1 MRRFLIFMLC
11 LLLVC
16 MPVLA
21 AETTGTETIQPSES
35 QTVESVPPETGAAAM
50 EASGGT
56 VTSYHM
62 DAVLNSQG
70 SVQVTADVKLN
81 VTQMAEE
88 LVIPLGKGAS
98 NCYVNGVRMTVRKVQ
113 GIPSVKMHSDA
124 GIIGDLQLTI
134 TYQLSKCVDS
144 DGVFTLPLLP
154 ASYAY
159 PIESLSFQVTLP
171 GEAQENPLFTSGY
184 LGEDADNYL
193 KISQQEAVIS
203 GDLLSTM
210 RDHDSLTMTLQMP
223 EGMFARRS
231 AGGGTDR
238 TIRVILM
245 MGLALMI
252 VYWALRLS
260 WKPVRVGFQSHPPLG
275 ETAGET
281 EALLT
286 GGNIS
291 FSLMVLT
298 WAQMGYLTIRRGR
311 NITLHRRMDMGNER
325 STLEIRAFERLFR
338 RRDTVSVEGRDF
350 ARLRAHMDAQR
361 LRARGQFTKN
371 SGNPAIPR
379 ALGLILGAVA
389 GVGIGDGL
397 VPPMYVRFLVLI
409 PCALVGIWGSFL
421 VQKGMCALWSRNKGP
436 VWAGVLALFLGI
448 LLGVKGELTSMAMLW
463 AFIEILAGGF
473 AMFGGRRTED
483 GRRTVQA
490 ELGMIRFF
498 CGEYR
503 EQHQMAQ
510 SRNPAYYYDLA
521 PYALALGVDRQF
533 AKKFQRMALPPC
545 GYLACHTRDNRA
557 RTWQKMLRETVDLMD
572 GKPIGLERY
581 FLGRLLLALSA
592 ALSAG
597 RKKKARR
604 RRPSRPAARG

>member
-11 LLLVC
+11 LLLAG

-21 AETTGTETIQPSES
+21 TEATGTESTQPSES
-35 QTVESVPPETGAAAM
+35 QAAESVPPETGSAAM

-62 DAVLNSQG
+62 DAVLNNQG
-70 SVQVTADVKLN
+70 SVQVTADIKLN
-81 VTQMAEE
+81 ITKMAEE
-88 LVIPLGKGAS
+88 VVIPLGKGAS

-113 GIPSVKMHSDA
+113 GVPAVKMHSDA
-124 GIIGDLQLTI
+124 GVIGDLQLNV
-134 TYQLSKCVDS
+134 TYQLSKCVDA
-144 DGVFTLPLLP
+144 DGIFSLPLLP

-171 GEAQENPLFTSGY
+171 GKTEEKPQFTSGY

-193 KISQQEAVIS
+193 KTQQEEAVIS
-203 GDLLSTM
+203 GDLLSAM

-223 EGMFARRS
+223 ETMFSRRS
-231 AGGGTDR
+231 AGGGTDK
-238 TIRVILM
+238 TIRVILL
-245 MGLALMI
+245 MGLLLMI
-252 VYWALRLS
+252 LYWALRLS

-325 STLEIRAFERLFR
+325 SNLEIRAFERLFR
-338 RRDTVSVEGRDF
+338 RRDIVSVEGQDF

-361 LRARGQFTKN
+361 FRARGQFAKN
-371 SGNPAIPR
+371 SGNPAI
-379 ALGLILGAVA
+379 AKVLGLILGAAA

-397 VPPMYVRFLVLI
+397 FPPMQVRFLVLI
-409 PCALVGIWGSFL
+409 PCALAGIWASFL
-421 VQKGMCALWSRNKGP
+421 VQKGMCALWGRNKGP
-436 VWAGVLALFLGI
+436 VWAGGLALLLGT
-448 LLGVKGELTSMAMLW
+448 LLGVKGDLTSMAMLW
-463 AFIEILAGGF
+463 ALIEVLAGGF

-498 CGEYR
+498 CGEYK
-503 EQHQMAQ
+503 EQHQGAQ
-510 SRNPAYYYDLA
+510 ARNPSYYYDLA

-533 AKKFQRMALPPC
+533 ARKFQKMALPPC
-545 GYLACHTRDNRA
+545 GYFVCHTRDNRA
-557 RTWQKMLRETVDLMD
+557 KTWQKVLRETVDLMD
-572 GKPIGLERY
+572 GRPVGLERY
-581 FLGRLLLALSA
+581 FLGRLILALSA

-597 RKKKARR
+597 KKKNTRR
-604 RRPSRPAARG
+604 RRRSRPAARG

>member
-11 LLLVC
+11 LLLAG
-16 MPVLA
+16 MPVCA
-21 AETTGTETIQPSES
+21 AEATGTESTQSSES
-35 QTVESVPPETGAAAM
+35 QAVGSVPPETGSAAV
-50 EASGGT
+50 EAGGGT

-62 DAVLNSQG
+62 EAVLSSQG
-70 SVQVTADVKLN
+70 GVQVTVEVKLN
-81 VTQMAEE
+81 ITQMAEE

-98 NCYVNGVRMTVRKVQ
+98 NCYINGVRMTVRKVR

-124 GIIGDLQLTI
+124 GIIGDLQLNI
-134 TYQLSKCVDS
+134 TYQLSKCVDA
-144 DGVFTLPLLP
+144 DGIFTLPLLP

-159 PIESLSFQVTLP
+159 PVENLSFQVTLP
-171 GEAQENPLFTSGY
+171 GEPGEMPQFTSGY

-203 GDLLSTM
+203 GNLLSAM

-223 EGMFARRS
+223 EELFARRS
-231 AGGGTDR
+231 AGGGTGK
-238 TIRVILM
+238 VIQMIMLV
-245 MGLALMI
+245 GLALMLL
-252 VYWALRLS
+252 YWALRLS
-260 WKPVRVGFQSHPPLG
+260 WKPVRIGFQSHPPLG

-298 WAQMGYLTIRRGR
+298 WAQMGYLTIRSGR
-311 NITLHRRMDMGNER
+311 RITLHRRMDMGNER
-325 STLEIRAFERLFR
+325 SSLEIKAFERLFR
-338 RRDTVSVEGRDF
+338 RKDVVSVEGRDF
-350 ARLRAHMDAQR
+350 ARLRTHMDAQR
-361 LRARGQFTKN
+361 LRARGQFAKN
-371 SGNPAIPR
+371 SGNPVILKV
-379 ALGLILGAVA
+379 LGLLLGAAA
-389 GVGIGDGL
+389 GIGIGDGL
-397 VPPMYVRFLVLI
+397 FPPMQVRFLALI
-409 PCALVGIWGSFL
+409 PCALVGVWASFL
-421 VQKGMCALWSRNKGP
+421 VQKGMCALWGRNKGP

-463 AFIEILAGGF
+463 ALIEILAGGF

-498 CGEYR
+498 CGEYKG
-503 EQHQMAQ
+503 QHQAAQ
-510 SRNPAYYYDLA
+510 ARNPSYYYDLA

-533 AKKFQRMALPPC
+533 ARKFQRMALPPC
-545 GYLACHTRDNRA
+545 SYFVCRTRDNRA
-557 RTWQKMLRETVDLMD
+557 KTWQKLLRETVDLMD

-592 ALSAG
+592 AMSAG
-597 RKKKARR
+597 RKKKVQP
-604 RRPSRPAARG
+604 RRPSRPVSRR